1 MSRKRVARNATFSVA
16 QVLLSAVALILT
28 YRILMQSLRIE
39 EIGLWS
45 LIVGSAAVARLSEM
59 GLGAGVLRFVAGDHG
74 AGRLDQ
80 AARTIGMA
88 CIGAAAMVGVLAL
101 IVQPV
106 LLHYLLRGTPEPLHD
121 AARALLPAA
130 LGSVVLTTIAG
141 VFLNA
146 IDGCQ
151 RMDIRAKLQVG
162 TSLVQLGMTALLLPR
177 LGLAGLGLVQL
188 AQAGFLLIGAAIFLL
203 VLMRQPLRAYFGFE
217 GPRLKELFLY
227 GGGLQISGIAQLL
240 FEPLVKVLL
249 TAYSGLALTGYF
261 DMANRIVL
269 QFRSVIVA
277 AYMAVVPHVAARGS
291 DMSLDQSR
299 AIYRETHDLLLFVLL
314 PYFACIGA
322 GMPLALV
329 LWKGEYDALF
339 LAVAMLQLGA
349 WWLNCL
355 ALPAYLLNV
364 GLGRLRWNILSH
376 VAIGAIT
383 LILGL
388 LLGELFGG
396 WGVLVAGAVALT
408 GGSLV
413 VSFAFHREFQ
423 LPLRELLPRRRL
435 PALVLMILAIA
446 AAAAIAASDHF
457 PGWTLV
463 LALPAGV
470 GLAALALIWSDPL
483 RKQLLAQLGLTN
495 PAGDLR

>member
-16 QVLLSAVALILT
+16 QVLLSAAALILT

-74 AGRLDQ
+74 AGQLDR
-80 AARTIGMA
+80 AARTVGMA
-88 CIGAAAMVGVLAL
+88 CIGAAGMVGVLAL

-162 TSLVQLGMTALLLPR
+162 SSLVQLGMTALLLPR

-188 AQAGFLLIGAAIFLL
+188 AQAGFLLIGAAICLL

-217 GPRLKELFLY
+217 VPRLKELFLY

-277 AYMAVVPHVAARGS
+277 AYMAVVPHVAARS
-291 DMSLDQSR
+291 SAMSLDQSR
-299 AIYRETHDLLLFVLL
+299 EIYRESSNMLLSVVL
-314 PYFACIGA
+314 PYFACIAA

-329 LWKGEYDALF
+329 LWKGQYDALF
-339 LAVAMLQLGA
+339 LAVALLQLGA

-355 ALPAYLLNV
+355 ALPSYLLNV
-364 GLGRLRWNILSH
+364 GLGMLRWNILSH
-376 VAIGAIT
+376 VAIGMIT
-383 LILGL
+383 LTFGL

-396 WGVLVAGAVALT
+396 WGVLAAGAIALA

-413 VSFAFHREFQ
+413 VPIAFHRQFQ
-423 LPLRELLPRRRL
+423 QPLRELLPWRNL
-435 PALVLMILAIA
+435 PALFLLGLAMAGATAIA
-446 AAAAIAASDHF
+446 ELGHF
-457 PGWTLV
+457 PGWAILISF
-463 LALPAGV
+463 PAAV
-470 GLAALALIWSDPL
+470 GLIAMAVMWFDPL
-483 RKQLLAQLGLTN
+483 RKRVFVQLGMAR
-495 PAGDLR
+495 PAQDQ

>member
-1 MSRKRVARNATFSVA
+1 MSRKRVARNAAFSVT
-16 QVLLSAVALILT
+16 QVLLSAAALILT
-28 YRILMQSLRIE
+28 YRILMQSLQIE

-74 AGRLDQ
+74 AGRLDR
-80 AARTIGMA
+80 AARTVGMA

-101 IVQPV
+101 IVQPL
-106 LLHYLLRGTPEPLHD
+106 LLHYLLRWTPEPLHY
-121 AARALLPAA
+121 AVQALLPAA
-130 LGSVVLTTIAG
+130 LCSVVLTTIAG

-162 TSLVQLGMTALLLPR
+162 SSLVQLGMTALLLPR
-177 LGLAGLGLVQL
+177 LGLAGLGWVQL
-188 AQAGFLLIGAAIFLL
+188 AQAGLLLIGAAICLM
-203 VLMRQPLRAYFGFE
+203 VLMRQPLRSYFGFE

-291 DMSLDQSR
+291 DLSIDQSR
-299 AIYRETHDLLLFVLL
+299 EIYRESSNLLLFVLL
-314 PYFACIGA
+314 PYFACIAA

-329 LWKGEYDALF
+329 LWKGQYDALF

-349 WWLNCL
+349 WWLNSL
-355 ALPAYLLNV
+355 GVPSYLLNV

-376 VAIGAIT
+376 VAIGMIT
-383 LILGL
+383 LTLGL

-396 WGVLVAGAVALT
+396 WGVLVAGAIALAA
-408 GGSLV
+408 GSLV
-413 VSFAFHREFQ
+413 VPVAFHREFRQ
-423 LPLRELLPRRRL
+423 PLLELMPRRNL
-435 PALVLMILAIA
+435 PALLLFLIAMAGATAIAELGRSPGWVILISFPAAVSLIAMVLM
-446 AAAAIAASDHF
+446 
-457 PGWTLV
+457 
-463 LALPAGV
+463 
-470 GLAALALIWSDPL
+470 WSDPL
-483 RKQLLAQLGLTN
+483 RKQLFIQLGMAK
-495 PAGDLR
+495 PVQDRP

>member
-1 MSRKRVARNATFSVA
+1 MSRKRVARNAAFSVT
-16 QVLLSAVALILT
+16 QVLLSAAALILT

-74 AGRLDQ
+74 NGRLDQ

-101 IVQPV
+101 VVQPL

-121 AARALLPAA
+121 AVRALLPAA

-162 TSLVQLGMTALLLPR
+162 SSLAQLGLTALLLPR
-177 LGLAGLGLVQL
+177 LGLAGLGWVQL
-188 AQAGFLLIGAAIFLL
+188 AQAGLLLIGAAIYLS

-217 GPRLKELFLY
+217 ASRLKELFLY
-227 GGGLQISGIAQLL
+227 GGGMQISGIAQLL

-249 TAYSGLALTGYF
+249 TSYSGLALAGYF

-269 QFRSVIVA
+269 QFRSIIVA
-277 AYMAVVPHVAARGS
+277 AYMAVVPHVAARSS
-291 DMSLDQSR
+291 DLSRDQSR
-299 AIYRETHDLLLFVLL
+299 AIYRESSGLLLFVLL
-314 PYFACIGA
+314 PYFACIAA
-322 GMPLALV
+322 GMPLALT
-329 LWKGEYDALF
+329 LWKGQYDALF
-339 LAVAMLQLGA
+339 LAVALLQLGA

-376 VAIGAIT
+376 VAIGLIT
-383 LILGL
+383 LTIGF
-388 LLGELFGG
+388 LLGEMLGG
-396 WGVLVAGAVALT
+396 WGVLVAGAIALA
-408 GGSLV
+408 GGSLLV
-413 VSFAFHREFQ
+413 PVALHREFGLSLHALIAWRS
-423 LPLRELLPRRRL
+423 LPPLLL
-435 PALVLMILAIA
+435 LVLAMAGAVAIA
-446 AAAAIAASDHF
+446 ELGRF
-457 PGWTLV
+457 PGWVMLISF
-463 LALPAGV
+463 PAAV
-470 GLAALALIWSDPL
+470 GLIAMVLMWLDPH
-483 RKQLLAQLGLTN
+483 RKQLSMQLGLTN
-495 PAGDLR
+495 LVQDRL